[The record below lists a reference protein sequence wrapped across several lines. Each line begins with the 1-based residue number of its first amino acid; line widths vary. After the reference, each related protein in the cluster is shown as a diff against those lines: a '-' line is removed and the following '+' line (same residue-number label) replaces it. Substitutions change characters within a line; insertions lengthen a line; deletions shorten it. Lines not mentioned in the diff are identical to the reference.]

1 MHKMQ
6 KYGEYVKQVTI
17 TIVIVLIVYV
27 IIIGEWIKGLS

>member
-6 KYGEYVKQVTI
+6 KYREYVKQVTI

-27 IIIGEWIKGLS
+27 IIIGEWINGLS